1 MNFAK
6 HDTPV
11 SKLFV
16 SYILLVYVAVC
27 RLKHLSRTHYHE
39 VEMYQVFLK
48 PNNRSMPLPVNAQW
62 RHQFSRLCP
71 PILKGLVLASYGES
85 KTFHTT
91 PVLFHHALT
100 LLLRIIGI

>member
-6 HDTPV
+6 YDTPV

-16 SYILLVYVAVC
+16 FYIFFVYVAVC
-27 RLKHLSRTHYHE
+27 HLKHLSRKHYHE
-39 VEMYQVFLK
+39 VEMYQVFPK
-48 PNNRSMPLPVNAQW
+48 PNHCSMPLPVNAQW
-62 RHQFSRLCP
+62 RHRFSRLCP

-85 KTFHTT
+85 KTLHTT